1 MKKLLLLLPLL
12 LYSSPAW
19 ADCDLRVSRVSDGD
33 TFHARTYTVISAYL
47 AFSEDSGFRLHN
59 VRAPE
64 RKETDY
70 AKAKA
75 DLQSLIGGRLVEV
88 KLAEKRPRDKWW
100 RFVVQVKTC
109 DGQDVNQAMREKG
122 WTDKGK

>member
-19 ADCDLRVSRVSDGD
+19 ADCDLRVNRVSDGD
-33 TFHARTYTVISAYL
+33 TFHARTYTVISAYV
-47 AFSEDSGFRLHN
+47 AFPEDSGFRLHN

-75 DLQSLIGGRLVEV
+75 DLQALIGGRLVEV
-88 KLAEKRPRDKWW
+88 KLAEKRPRDKWG
-100 RFVVQVKTC
+100 RFVVQVNTC